1 MGYKLKSKVL
11 LSEVANKLNLEFKGV
26 DLEVR
31 GVAPFSDYQ
40 SGDLSFTKDLSN
52 HKANSALVVPH
63 DTTLEEL
70 DSTGYILSSNSRLDF
85 IRVLSYL
92 EEVIGFATYDFPSE
106 IHPSA
111 RIGQNVVIED
121 GCKIAEGVVIEHN
134 VVIHSGTII
143 GKNSRI
149 RSCSSIG
156 GDGFGFERMSDG
168 VPVRF
173 PHLGRVRIGENVE
186 LGALNSVARGSLSDT
201 VISDYVKTDNL
212 VHIAHN
218 CVLKTAAFL
227 TACAELSGGVIV
239 GERAWIGPNVSVMQ
253 KVSIGNDSLLGL
265 GAVIRKN
272 VGVKEIWAGNPAKKL
287 S

>member
-70 DSTGYILSSNSRLDF
+70 DSTGYILSSNPRLDF

-134 VVIHSGTII
+134 VVIHLGTII

-272 VGVKEIWAGNPAKKL
+272 VGVKEVWAGNPAKKL